1 MARLARLS
9 LFLTC
14 LVVGSNLFAATYY
27 IDYAGGNDSNNGTS
41 KSSPWQHAPGMNGC
55 TGNCDATSPKAGDSV
70 ILKGGVTWPNAAFP
84 ITWKWSGTSGA
95 PIYVGVDQT
104 WYIGSSWAR
113 PIFNAGGIPIAGSK
127 DEYIWSPSV
136 SYVTWDNIELT
147 GLHWDTTY
155 AYGSLGCAYWGG
167 SANHITIS
175 NFYVHGWSH
184 TGTADNFACIMGT
197 TGGDPMT
204 GNLITLS
211 VFDGSDSTGGGDSG
225 AMMYPWSNV
234 TYSIF
239 HDIPNAVLLGGHGKV
254 GNNLIYNI
262 KADFDGVSHANA
274 MEEISEDSGTSYIHD
289 NVYHD
294 IFAESAFL
302 GGNTAGH
309 TIYAWNN
316 LFYNLQNSPPI
327 QLEGRNHNWTGYFWN
342 NTFIPIS
349 GGQCFALDSAT
360 ATLTI
365 NLTNNHCITTGVLD
379 NIAAMAPSDP
389 LTKVTNFVM
398 TPTQAAAAGYTSS
411 QTYAYSPTTTNC
423 SGQQNCPVGA
433 GTNLASSWPSGYSTG
448 DTIYACTQSASNQ
461 VVCPA
466 RTSQQRS
473 TTWDAGAYEFG
484 GAPAPPTNLVGV
496 AQ

>member
-1 MARLARLS
+1 MVRLARLS

-27 IDYAGGNDSNNGTS
+27 VDYAGGNDSNSGTS
-41 KSSPWQHAPGMNGC
+41 KSSPWQHAPGMNAC
-55 TGNCDATSPKAGDSV
+55 TASCAATSPKAGDSI

-95 PIYVGVDQT
+95 PINVGVDQT
-104 WYIGSSWAR
+104 WYTGSSWSR
-113 PIFNAGGIPIAGSK
+113 PIFNAGGTAIPGTYNQFIRSL
-127 DEYIWSPSV
+127 SV
-136 SYVTWDNIELT
+136 SYVTWDNIEMT
-147 GLHWDTTY
+147 GLHWATTY
-155 AYGSLGCAYWGG
+155 GYGAMGCANFAA
-167 SANHITIS
+167 SNHIIIS
-175 NFYVHGWSH
+175 RWYVHGWSH
-184 TGTADNFACIMGT
+184 TNVTPDQFQCIVGT

-211 VFDGSDSTGGGDSG
+211 VFDGSDSTAGGDSG
-225 AMMYPWSNV
+225 MAMYPWSNV
-234 TYSIF
+234 TYSVF
-239 HDIPNAVLLGGHGKV
+239 HDMPNGILLGGHGEV

-262 KADFDGVSHANA
+262 KADYDNYSHANA

-327 QLEGRNHNWTGYFWN
+327 QLEGRNHGWTGYFWN
-342 NTFIPIS
+342 NTFVPIS
-349 GGQCFALDSAT
+349 GGQCFALDSAA

-379 NIAAMAPSDP
+379 NIGAMAPGHP
-389 LTKVTNFVM
+389 LTKATNFTM
-398 TPTQAAAAGYTSS
+398 TPTQAAGAGYTID
-411 QTYAYSPTTTNC
+411 QAFAYSPTTANC
-423 SGQQNCPVGA
+423 SGQPNCPVGA
-433 GTNLASSWPSGYSTG
+433 GTNLAASWPGGYSTN
-448 DTIYACTQSASNQ
+448 DISYSCTQGAGNQ

-466 RTSQQRS
+466 RTTLSRPA
-473 TTWDAGAYEFG
+473 TWDGGSYSFG
-484 GAPAPPTNLVGV
+484 NAPPPPASLAAAVH
-496 AQ
+496 